1 MGPLKGF
8 RIIELAGLGPGPFCG
23 MMLADMGATVI
34 RVERT
39 GVNAKASLDPQL
51 RNRRSI
57 CLELK
62 SNEGVEVLMRLVDKA
77 DALFEGFRPGVA
89 ERLGFGPETCL
100 ARNPKLVYG
109 RITGWGQSGPLA
121 TTAGHDINYI
131 ALSGVLHAI
140 GRQGEKPVPP
150 LNLVGDY
157 GGGGMLLAFGI
168 LCGLLETSRSG
179 KGQVIDAAMLDGAIA
194 LMALFHAFRAMNLF
208 DDQAGTN
215 FLSGAAHFYDT
226 YETSDGKFLAVGA
239 IEPQFYQQF
248 LEIIGLNSSP
258 LASNGFNLAPGR
270 MDPGQWPELK
280 REIAAVMLLKPRD
293 EWCRLFAGSDA
304 CVTPVLTTSEA
315 SQHPHNL
322 ARKNFIEVDGV
333 LQSAPA
339 PRFDR
344 TPAVSPQVP
353 RQPGQDTRT
362 LLLEADYTSDQIEAL
377 FASGAVGGPNQ
388 G

>member
-1 MGPLKGF
+1 MGPLEGF

-39 GVNAKASLDPQL
+39 GVNSKAPPDPQL
-51 RNRRSI
+51 RSRQSI
-57 CLELK
+57 CLDLK
-62 SNEGVEVLMRLVDKA
+62 SNEGIEVLMRLVDKA

-89 ERLGFGPETCL
+89 ERLGFGPKICL
-100 ARNPKLVYG
+100 QRNPKLVYG

-131 ALSGVLHAI
+131 ALSGALHAI

-150 LNLVGDY
+150 LNLVGDF

-179 KGQVIDAAMLDGAIA
+179 KGQVIDAAMLDGSIA
-194 LMALFHAFRAMNLF
+194 LMALFHALRAMNLF
-208 DDQAGTN
+208 DEQTGTN

-239 IEPQFYQQF
+239 LEPQFYQQF
-248 LEIIGLNSSP
+248 LKIIGLASST
-258 LASNGFNLAPGR
+258 LASNGFNLAPGG
-270 MDPGQWPELK
+270 MDANKWPELK
-280 REIAAVMLLKPRD
+280 QEIAAAILLKTRD
-293 EWCRLFAGSDA
+293 EWCQLFDGSDA
-304 CVTPVLTTSEA
+304 CVTPVLTSTEA

-322 ARKNFIEVDGV
+322 ARKNFIEIGGV
-333 LQSAPA
+333 LQNAPA

-344 TPAVSPQVP
+344 TASATPQLP
-353 RQPGQDTRT
+353 RQPGQDTRA
-362 LLLEADYTSDQIEAL
+362 LLQEAGYKPGRIDEL
-377 FASGAVGGPNQ
+377 FASGAVSEPSQ
-388 G
+388 S